1 MPAVAAVPVM
11 PALPNVPHVNIPAS
25 KQTIDVNFYGA
36 TLQMQ
41 KATRLASMSISST
54 EDVVNYWKNLK
65 QSDLKEVTQ
74 AFATES
80 RKMGLS
86 DWGFLPCS

>member
-1 MPAVAAVPVM
+1 MKKKKIA
-11 PALPNVPHVNIPAS
+11 
-25 KQTIDVNFYGA
+25 
-36 TLQMQ
+36 
-41 KATRLASMSISST
+41 SST
-54 EDVVNYWKNLK
+54 DDVVNYWKNLK

-86 DWGFLPCS
+86 DCNSFKAFMIWRLTVS